1 MTDQPAIT
9 VLIVDDHPIVRQGME
24 MLLAM
29 QDDLAVAGAVENG
42 DAAISFIQ
50 EQPVDVVL
58 MDLNMP
64 GINGIE
70 ATQQIRA
77 LSPHTQVVVLTSHH
91 EDAMVFPAIK
101 AGALSYLLK
110 SASPDEVVDAVR
122 AAGRREARL
131 HPRIAQRLMS
141 EVAGT
146 EPSLNALTRR
156 ELEVLKEIARGK
168 DNQTIAADLDL
179 SPKTVKTHVS
189 NILGKLYLADRTQ
202 AAVYAL
208 RQRIVPL
215 DEES

>member
-1 MTDQPAIT
+1 MTEQIPIT

-24 MLLAM
+24 TFLAM
-29 QDDLAVAGAVENG
+29 QEGIIVAGSVEHGAAAVG
-42 DAAISFIQ
+42 FIQ
-50 EQPVDVVL
+50 EQLADVVL

-64 GINGIE
+64 ELGGIE
-70 ATQQIRA
+70 ATRQIRT
-77 LSPHTQVVVLTSHH
+77 LSPHTQIVVLTSYH

-110 SASPDEVVDAVR
+110 SATPDEVVAAVR

-141 EVAGT
+141 EVAGVQ
-146 EPSLNALTRR
+146 PSLNALTSR

-168 DNQTIAADLDL
+168 DNQTIAAELNL
-179 SPKTVKTHVS
+179 SAKTVKTHVS
-189 NILGKLYLADRTQ
+189 NILSKLYLADRTQ

-215 DEES
+215 DEEG